1 MRYDSVT
8 RWLHAGLALG
18 ISVQL
23 ILSLVMAAPVP
34 GEARS
39 AFSSAAFEAHE
50 VLGMTI
56 LGLLAAHW
64 VWQLM
69 GHAVYGFGHLFPW
82 FSASRRDAIVA
93 EVKRLSK
100 SRLREWPED
109 GALAG
114 GAHGLGLLVASAMA
128 VSGGV
133 LFFGMAE
140 SGAMPPPVHIV
151 KEIHGFIATFMWIYF
166 GAHAGMAVLH
176 QYFGHR
182 TLSEMFTLKK

>member
-1 MRYDSVT
+1 MT

-18 ISVQL
+18 ISTQL
-23 ILSLVMAAPVP
+23 IFSLVMAAPVP

-39 AFSSAAFEAHE
+39 AFAAAAFEVHE

-64 VWQLM
+64 VWQFM
-69 GHAVYGFGHLFPW
+69 GHTVYGLGHLFPW
-82 FSASRRDAIVA
+82 FSASRRDVMVA
-93 EVKRLSK
+93 EVKRLAK

-114 GAHGLGLLVASAMA
+114 GAHGLGLLIASAMA

-133 LFFGMAE
+133 LYFGVAE

-151 KEIHGFIATFMWIYF
+151 KEIHRFIATFMWIYL

-176 QYFGHR
+176 QYLGHR